1 MRKTIEFFGTK
12 YQFESDMTAIEA
24 SIKQGLLG
32 ASLYKSEVIAQFE
45 QRLGNYLERKYVVTT
60 GSCSDALAFSL
71 SALELEPGS
80 EVLVPAF
87 SFIASASCVL
97 RAGLVPVFVDL
108 DRTTMCMNL
117 DAAEK
122 QITPRTKALVF
133 AHLFGAVQ
141 NHDEIAAFCE
151 RHGLYFIED
160 FAQAFAPNLPWKPKR
175 STVTCLSFNPT
186 KVFGGIE
193 NGGAVVTDEPEI
205 AEKVR
210 QWTYHGRIGS
220 EEPSEFAGHVSL
232 LTSMNAHY
240 LMWKLDRFEDVVAKR
255 LEILC
260 RYSEG
265 LRGLSGVT
273 LVCDEKVNLNGHK
286 VSILTERR
294 DELKKYLAEHGVATR
309 VHYARPL
316 PYEPLFKNFVR
327 GSYPEAEWVSSHILS
342 LPIHTGMTSE
352 DVDYIVDLV
361 SRFFECDGGK
371 A

>member
-12 YQFESDMTAIEA
+12 YQFESEMAVIEA

-45 QRLGNYLERKYVVTT
+45 QRLGSYLERKYVVTT

-97 RAGLVPVFVDL
+97 RAGLVPVFVDI
-108 DRTTMCMNL
+108 DRSTMCMNL
-117 DAAEK
+117 EAAEK
-122 QITPRTKALVF
+122 QLTARTKALVF

-141 NHDEIAAFCE
+141 NHDEIADFCE

-175 STVTCLSFNPT
+175 SAITCLSFNPT

-193 NGGAVVTDEPEI
+193 NGGAVATDDAKI

-210 QWTYHGRIGS
+210 RWTYHGRIGS
-220 EEPSEFAGHVSL
+220 EEPSEFAGQVSL
-232 LTSMNAHY
+232 LTSMNAYY
-240 LMWKLDRFEDVVAKR
+240 LLGKLDRFQEIVAKR
-255 LEILC
+255 LKILR
-260 RYSEG
+260 RYSKG
-265 LRGLSGVT
+265 LRDLPGVS
-273 LVCDEKVNLNGHK
+273 LVCDEKVNRNGHK
-286 VSILTERR
+286 VSILIERR
-294 DELKKYLAEHGVATR
+294 DELKKYLAERGVATR
-309 VHYARPL
+309 VHYPRPL
-316 PYEPLFKNFVR
+316 PDEPLFKNFVR
-327 GSYPEAEWVSSHILS
+327 GSFPEAEWVSAHVLS
-342 LPIHTGMTSE
+342 LPIHEGMTLD
-352 DVDYIVDLV
+352 DVDYVVEVVHSFVEQGAD
-361 SRFFECDGGK
+361 
-371 A
+371 